1 MFFYIIVH
9 FFCIYAFF
17 LVPLHTKLFILIK
30 ITTMTTQELQTAFE
44 QAYGKQAEKV
54 YFSPGRVNLIG
65 EHTDYNGGCVF
76 PCALSFG
83 AWLLIAKNEDRV
95 LRFKSLNMPQEYTIA
110 LDAIRPQPER
120 AWCNYAL
127 GCMDII
133 VRRHPE
139 AKLQSGYDL
148 LYYGNVPAGAGLS
161 SSAAMEVVTARAF
174 TEEMGWKDADDK
186 AYRTELALIGQAC
199 EHEYAGVMCGIM
211 DQFASA
217 QGKKDHAIYL
227 NCDTLEFEHV
237 PVKLDGIKVVIT
249 NTHSPHH
256 LDSGAYND
264 RVRQCKTA
272 VEQISQVKPVKFLA
286 ELNEEDWRAVEGA
299 ITDPIAKKRARHVVG
314 EVARTAEAVEALKK
328 GDIKRFGKLMT
339 ASHVSLRDDYEVT
352 GPELDALAEA
362 AWQVDGVLGSR
373 MTGGGFGGC
382 TVSLVRDEAIEEFKA
397 FVGAEYE
404 RKTGLKADFY
414 VAEIGDGVTRLA

>member
-1 MFFYIIVH
+1 
-9 FFCIYAFF
+9 
-17 LVPLHTKLFILIK
+17 
-30 ITTMTTQELQTAFE
+30 MTNEELRLAFE
-44 QAYGKQAEKV
+44 QTYHKPAEKL
-54 YFSPGRVNLIG
+54 FFAPGRVNLIG

-83 AWLLIAKNEDRV
+83 AWLLIAKNEDRL
-95 LRFKSLNMPQEYTIA
+95 LRFHSLNMPQTYAIPVDSIA
-110 LDAIRPQPER
+110 PQPDR

-127 GCMDII
+127 GCIDII
-133 VRRHPE
+133 MRRNPQ
-139 AKLQSGYDL
+139 AKLSSGYDL
-148 LYYGNVPAGAGLS
+148 LYFGNVPAGAGLS

-174 TEEMGWKDADDK
+174 TEEMGCMLDDDK
-186 AYRTELALIGQAC
+186 AYRTELAKIAQEC
-199 EHEYAGVMCGIM
+199 EHIYAGVMCGIM

-264 RVRQCKTA
+264 RVRECKLA
-272 VEQISQVKPVKFLA
+272 VEQISSVKPIHFLA
-286 ELNEEDWRAVEGA
+286 ELTPEDWKEVESA
-299 ITDPIAKKRARHVVG
+299 ITDPIAHKRARHVVG
-314 EVARTAEAVEALKK
+314 EVARTAAAVEALRK
-328 GDIKRFGKLMT
+328 GEIAYFGELMT
-339 ASHVSLRDDYEVT
+339 ASHISLRDDYEVT
-352 GPELDALAEA
+352 GLHLDTLAEA

-382 TVSLVRDEAIEEFKA
+382 TVSLVKDEAIDAFKA
-397 FVGAEYE
+397 FVGEEYE
-404 RKTGLKADFY
+404 KKTGIKPDFY
-414 VAEIGDGVTRLA
+414 VAEIGDGVSRI

>member
-1 MFFYIIVH
+1 
-9 FFCIYAFF
+9 
-17 LVPLHTKLFILIK
+17 
-30 ITTMTTQELQTAFE
+30 MTLQAMKAAFE
-44 QAYGKQAEKV
+44 QAYGKKAEKLF
-54 YFSPGRVNLIG
+54 FSPGRVNLIG

-83 AWLLIAKNEDRV
+83 AWLLIAKNEDNV
-95 LRFKSLNMPQEYTIA
+95 LRFKSMNMPQEYSIPISE
-110 LDAIRPQPER
+110 IRPQPDR

-127 GCMDII
+127 GCIEII
-133 VRRHPE
+133 GRRHPE
-139 AKLQSGYDL
+139 AKLASGYDL

-174 TEEMGWKDADDK
+174 TEEMSDIIDQLSDK

-237 PVKLDGIKVVIT
+237 PVKLEGIKVVIA

-264 RVRQCKTA
+264 RVRQCHTA
-272 VEQISQVKPVKFLA
+272 VEQISKVKPIKFLA
-286 ELNEEDWRAVEGA
+286 ELTEEDWKEVEGA
-299 ITDPIAKKRARHVVG
+299 ISDPIAKKRARHVVG
-314 EVARTAEAVEALKK
+314 EVARTAAAVEALKK
-328 GDIKRFGKLMT
+328 GEIAYFGELMT

-362 AWQVDGVLGSR
+362 AWQVEGVLGSR

-382 TVSLVRDEAIEEFKA
+382 TVSLVKDEAIDRFIA

-404 RKTGLKADFY
+404 KKTGLKADFY
-414 VAEIGDGVTRLA
+414 VAEIGDGVERLA

>member
-1 MFFYIIVH
+1 
-9 FFCIYAFF
+9 
-17 LVPLHTKLFILIK
+17 
-30 ITTMTTQELQTAFE
+30 MTTQELQVAFE
-44 QAYGKQAEKV
+44 QAYGKKAEKI
-54 YFSPGRVNLIG
+54 FFAPGRVNLIG
-65 EHTDYNGGCVF
+65 EHTDYNGGYVF
-76 PCALSFG
+76 PCALNFG
-83 AWLLIAKNEDRV
+83 AWLILAKNNDRL
-95 LRFKSLNMPQEYTIA
+95 LRFRSLNMPQAYAIA
-110 LDAIRPQPER
+110 INAIKPQPDR

-127 GCMDII
+127 GCIDII
-133 VRRHPE
+133 ARRHPE
-139 AKLQSGYDL
+139 ARLESGYDI

-174 TEEMGWKDADDK
+174 TEEMADRIDTQLPFGYDDDK
-186 AYRTELALIGQAC
+186 KYRTELALIGQAC

-227 NCDTLEFEHV
+227 NCDTLAFEHV
-237 PVKLDGIKVVIT
+237 PVRLDGIKVVIT

-264 RVRQCKTA
+264 RVRECRTA
-272 VEQISQVKPVKFLA
+272 VEQISKVRPIKFLA
-286 ELNEEDWRAVEGA
+286 ELTEEDWQEVESA
-299 ITDPIAKKRARHVVG
+299 ITDPIARKRAQHVIG
-314 EVARTAEAVEALKK
+314 EVARTAAAVEALRK
-328 GDIKRFGKLMT
+328 GEIAYFGELMT
-339 ASHVSLRDDYEVT
+339 ASHVSLRDNYEVT

-362 AWQVDGVLGSR
+362 AWQVEGVLGSR

-382 TVSLVRDEAIEEFKA
+382 TVSLVKDEAIETFKA

>member
-1 MFFYIIVH
+1 MSI
-9 FFCIYAFF
+9 
-17 LVPLHTKLFILIK
+17 
-30 ITTMTTQELQTAFE
+30 QELESTFE
-44 QAYGKQAEKV
+44 KNHHKPAEKV
-54 YFSPGRVNLIG
+54 FFAPGRVNLIG

-83 AWLLIAKNEDRV
+83 VWLLMAPNKDNV
-95 LRFKSLNMPQEYTIA
+95 LRFHSLNMPRVYEIPIDTIT
-110 LDAIRPQPER
+110 PQPDR

-127 GCMDII
+127 GCIEII
-133 VRRHPE
+133 RR
-139 AKLQSGYDL
+139 KGGVLTRGYDL

-174 TEEMGWKDADDK
+174 SEEMGYTLSDEKQ
-186 AYRTELALIGQAC
+186 YRTELALIGQAC

-217 QGKKDHAIYL
+217 QGKKNHAIYL
-227 NCDTLEFEHV
+227 NCNTLEFEHV
-237 PVKLDGIKVVIT
+237 PVKLEGIKVVIT

-264 RVRQCKTA
+264 RVNQCKLA
-272 VEQISQVKPVKFLA
+272 VEQISKVKPIKFLA
-286 ELNEEDWRAVEGA
+286 ELTPGDWQTIEGA

-314 EVARTAEAVEALKK
+314 EVARTDAAVEALRK
-328 GDIKRFGKLMT
+328 GDITTFGQLMT
-339 ASHVSLRDDYEVT
+339 ASHISLRDDYEVT

-362 AWQVDGVLGSR
+362 AWQVEGVLGSR

-382 TVSLVRDEAIEEFKA
+382 TVSLVREDAIERFKD
-397 FVGAEYE
+397 FVGSEYNK
-404 RKTGLKADFY
+404 KTGLTADFY
-414 VAEIGDGVTRLA
+414 VAEIGDGVTRLK

>member
-1 MFFYIIVH
+1 MTPQDMKE
-9 FFCIYAFF
+9 AF
-17 LVPLHTKLFILIK
+17 V
-30 ITTMTTQELQTAFE
+30 
-44 QAYGKQAEKV
+44 QAYGHQAEKV
-54 YFSPGRVNLIG
+54 FFSPGRVNLIG
-65 EHTDYNGGCVF
+65 EHTDYNGGSVF

-83 AWLLIAKNEDRV
+83 AWLLLAKNADKV
-95 LRFKSLNMPQEYTIA
+95 LRFRSMNMPQVYEIPI
-110 LDAIRPQPER
+110 DAIQPQPDK

-127 GCMDII
+127 GCIEII
-133 VRRHPE
+133 ARRHPE
-139 AKLQSGYDL
+139 ARLTSGYDI

-174 TEEMGWKDADDK
+174 SEEMVERLDTQLPFGYTDDK
-186 AYRTELALIGQAC
+186 QYRTELALIGQAC

-237 PVKLDGIKVVIT
+237 PVKLEGIKVVIS

-264 RVRQCKTA
+264 RVRQCQLA
-272 VEQISQVKPVKFLA
+272 VKQINKVKPIKFLA
-286 ELNEEDWRAVEGA
+286 ELTEDDWREVESAV
-299 ITDPIAKKRARHVVG
+299 TDPIAKRRARHVVG
-314 EVARTAEAVEALKK
+314 EVARTAAAVEALKR
-328 GDIKRFGKLMT
+328 GEIAYFGELMT

-362 AWQVDGVLGSR
+362 AWQVEGVLGSR

-382 TVSLVRDEAIEEFKA
+382 TVSLVKDEAIETFKA

-404 RKTGLKADFY
+404 KKTGLKADFY
-414 VAEIGDGVTRLA
+414 VAEIGDGVMRLE